1 MTVLAGG
8 DLVSAAQAGDQDAL
22 TALIAEYLPVTYN
35 IVGRALNG
43 HADVDDVVQE
53 TMIRVVRGL
62 PDLQDPEKFRA
73 WLASIAIRQVQERG
87 RSQANVVRTVP
98 IDEAPNAAD
107 PDTDFVDT
115 TITRLSLTGER
126 RDLVEASRWLNDDER
141 RLLALWWQ
149 ELAGSLSRAELADAL
164 QISPQHAAVRV
175 QRLRNHLGL
184 AWTLTRAWH
193 ASPRCPELTADA
205 RTWTGKI
212 EARWLKRLGRHI
224 RSCDRCAG
232 FGQRASID
240 RTLSGIGL
248 VPLPL
253 AFAHQLPGIVG
264 SGVHPALLH
273 TAMQAPGLFRRLIHL
288 FTGKSTIILSAAV
301 VSTTALTYTVYYD
314 PFDPDRRPAATSPE
328 VVAPSVIP
336 SAVGSSIPTASPRA
350 EASAVA
356 AEPSASARATAVS
369 GVSDADVFVAPDG
382 DDRATGSLRRPYATL
397 AQAVSVARPGQ
408 TIALRGGL
416 YRPDKPVVI
425 ETSGTA
431 ERRITVSNYRNERP
445 VIDAGRLPADQ
456 WYITHQA
463 NYWTVQGLE
472 IKNSRNHA
480 YVCLA
485 CQFDVFRRLSL
496 HDNQGTGLLLRDLGT
511 IGNKVLDSDFFN
523 NHDDDA
529 TNSNADGLNVQGG
542 AGPVNLISRCRAWN
556 NADDGIDL
564 GGSTASVTIDRSW
577 SYGNGVN
584 RWKIPVLKSDGNGF
598 ALAGEVDGHGV
609 DHVVTNSAAWDNTG
623 YGYTEAGNTGALV
636 ITGNTAYR
644 NQADGFG
651 FYYSGSVLR
660 RNLALDNTR
669 QAVFGGEVSSKTN
682 SWDQSGWTRAALR
695 GTDPATATGEREP
708 DGSLPATTFLT
719 NDRDPDIGSPM
730 S

>member
-126 RDLVEASRWLNDDER
+126 RDLVEASRWLNDEER

-164 QISPQHAAVRV
+164 AISPQHAAVRV

-193 ASPRCPELTADA
+193 ASPRCPQLTADA
-205 RTWTGKI
+205 RTWTGTI

-224 RSCDRCAG
+224 RSCDRCAR
-232 FGQRASID
+232 FGRRQSVD
-240 RTLSGIGL
+240 HTLIGIGL
-248 VPLPL
+248 VPLPV
-253 AFAHQLPGIVG
+253 AFAPHLPTIVG
-264 SGVHPALLH
+264 SGLHPAVLN
-273 TAMQAPGLFRRLIHL
+273 TALQVPGLFRRLAHF
-288 FTGKSTIILSAAV
+288 FTGKSTIVLSAAL
-301 VSTTALTYTVYYD
+301 VSTSALTYTVYYE
-314 PFDPDRRPAATSPE
+314 PFGPDRKPAAAAPETVSPTR
-328 VVAPSVIP
+328 IP
-336 SAVGSSIPTASPRA
+336 STVEAALPAASPR
-350 EASAVA
+350 EKVPGASSA
-356 AEPSASARATAVS
+356 PSASARAAVVS
-369 GVSDADVFVAPDG
+369 GVSRADVFVAPDG
-382 DDRATGSLRRPYATL
+382 DDNGTGSLRRPYASL
-397 AQAVSVARPGQ
+397 AQAVSVIRPGQ
-408 TIALRGGL
+408 TIAVRGGL
-416 YRPDKPVVI
+416 YRPAEPVLI
-425 ETSGTA
+425 KTNGTA
-431 ERRITVSNYRNERP
+431 EKRITVSNYRNEKP
-445 VIDAGRLPADQ
+445 VIDLDRVPADQ
-456 WYITHQA
+456 WYITHRA
-463 NYWTVQGLE
+463 NYWTIQGLE
-472 IKNSRNHA
+472 IKNSQGHP
-480 YVCLA
+480 YVCLS
-485 CQFDVFRRLSL
+485 CHFNIFRRLSM
-496 HDNQGTGLLLRDLGT
+496 HDNQGTALLLRDVGT
-511 IGNKVLDSDFFN
+511 IGNKVLDSDFFS
-523 NHDDDA
+523 NHDDDNTTA
-529 TNSNADGLNVQGG
+529 NADGLNVQ
-542 AGPVNLISRCRAWN
+542 AGPGAMNLIRRCRAWN

-564 GGSTASVTIDRSW
+564 GGSSAPATIDRSW

-584 RWKIPVLKSDGNGF
+584 RWKIAVLKSDGNGF
-598 ALAGEVDGHGV
+598 ALAGSANGHGV
-609 DHVVTNSAAWDNTG
+609 DHIVTNSAAWDNTG
-623 YGYTEAGNTGALV
+623 YGFTEAGNRGALV

-644 NQADGFG
+644 NRADGFG

-669 QAVFGGEVSSKTN
+669 QAVLGGEVSSQAN
-682 SWDQSGWTRAALR
+682 SWDQAGWSRAALR
-695 GTDPATATGEREP
+695 GTDPVTATGERQP
-708 DGSLPATTFLT
+708 DGSLPPTAFLT
-719 NDRDPDIGSPM
+719 NDRDPGIGSPM